1 MSISLIFPLEI
12 GSNGFQSYSD
22 AETKEAIKQNLK
34 MLLLTNPGEYV
45 MDSSFG
51 VGLSRYLFENA
62 TPNLKSSIKSS
73 INLQV
78 ANYMPYL
85 RLLGVEV
92 DFSNIDSNSIY
103 IRIEYRTPSSLI
115 NEFFDLTA
123 TI

>member
-1 MSISLIFPLEI
+1 MSISLVFPLEV
-12 GSNGFQSYSD
+12 GTNGFQSYSD
-22 AETKEAIKQNLK
+22 SEASEAIKQNLK

-45 MDSSFG
+45 MDLGFG

-62 TPNLKSSIKSS
+62 SPDLKSRIKSS

-78 ANYMPYL
+78 ASYMPYL
-85 RLLGVEV
+85 RLLNVEV

-103 IRIEYRTPSSLI
+103 IRIEYRTPTSLV